1 MQFKILVNYLSGFV
15 DIVVEGYYIERFI
28 NICNNKKI
36 FLWNLKRDKDTIL
49 YARVSIK
56 DFKKLKNVCK
66 KSQCKMKINRKKGV
80 PFILNKY
87 KKRKIFVGLLIF
99 IIVGII
105 ALSNFIWNI
114 EVTGNDKIERDEILK
129 VVEERTDLK
138 LENLKIR

>member
-28 NICNNKKI
+28 NVCNNKKI
-36 FLWNLKRDKDTIL
+36 FLWNLKREKDTIL

-80 PFILNKY
+80 
-87 KKRKIFVGLLIF
+87 
-99 IIVGII
+99 
-105 ALSNFIWNI
+105 
-114 EVTGNDKIERDEILK
+114 
-129 VVEERTDLK
+129 
-138 LENLKIR
+138 

>member
-1 MQFKILVNYLSGFV
+1 MKGKSMLIKIIFNYIIGYIRIS
-15 DIVVEGYYIERFI
+15 IEGYYIERFI

-36 FLWNLKRDKDTIL
+36 FLWNLKREKDTIL

-99 IIVGII
+99 IIVGNNC
-105 ALSNFIWNI
+105 L
-114 EVTGNDKIERDEILK
+114 
-129 VVEERTDLK
+129 
-138 LENLKIR
+138 

>member
-1 MQFKILVNYLSGFV
+1 MNLEKELKGSVKISVCGLNT
-15 DIVVEGYYIERFI
+15 ERFI
-28 NICNNKKI
+28 NICTNNKI
-36 FLWNLKRDKDTIL
+36 LIWNLKREKDTIL

-105 ALSNFIWNI
+105 ALSNFILL
-114 EVTGNDKIERDEILK
+114 GFLLK
-129 VVEERTDLK
+129 RVETAPVDV
-138 LENLKIR
+138 NVAV

>member
-36 FLWNLKRDKDTIL
+36 FLWNLKREKDTIL

-56 DFKKLKNVCK
+56 DFKKLKSVCK

-114 EVTGNDKIERDEILK
+114 EVTGNDKIAKDEILK